1 MVESIESSLRK
12 ITASSSVDCLLL
24 LIIGKKAPIE
34 TIKNSGIMSEN
45 QIVYGATLF
54 DKTVTEYEIVKAN
67 DFEQYFDV
75 IQDGT
80 KLTEFGAVQIAQ
92 ICRKMAKG
100 MENTLFDMLRSGYT
114 KLKIRMEIEV

>member
-1 MVESIESSLRK
+1 
-12 ITASSSVDCLLL
+12 
-24 LIIGKKAPIE
+24 
-34 TIKNSGIMSEN
+34 MSEN

-54 DKTVTEYEIVKAN
+54 DKTVTEYEIVKAS

-100 MENTLFDMLRSGYT
+100 MENTLFDMLQSGYT